1 MYIYIYIYI
10 IQYILIYNTVYI
22 YIYIIQYM
30 YIYKKYDIHITPV
43 IQVNSK
49 ERVFVNSHLEEIL
62 VKIIEKHRKQQ
73 KLY

>member
-1 MYIYIYIYI
+1 MYIH
-10 IQYILIYNTVYI
+10 
-22 YIYIIQYM
+22 
-30 YIYKKYDIHITPV
+30 KKYNIHITPV

>member
-1 MYIYIYIYI
+1 
-10 IQYILIYNTVYI
+10 
-22 YIYIIQYM
+22 M
-30 YIYKKYDIHITPV
+30 YIYKKYNIHITPV